1 MNKIRYLIGA
11 LALAVLGAGPALA
24 ATEATSSAFT
34 LYTISGTSRSL
45 TSPVA
50 SGAVKPVTY
59 KAGDKV
65 TVTNPRTAAVTYIA
79 GSASAGASSAGS
91 VSWTPDA
98 GVGGSWTL
106 KRTPSS
112 GSAETATFTVATP
125 AGTTTDPIG
134 VYSTSDLDSQKAD
147 GKYYKF
153 LASSGSL
160 VAPAGWTLYY
170 NSSSNL
176 YWLYQW
182 PAVGTGSYTAAS
194 PKVINAASAL
204 TTAGYY
210 TLYGDYKV
218 SAPSGYSSYSVGSG
232 KITSISTATNGST
245 LYRKGSS
252 EDYWLYLW
260 PTTGSGT
267 AASPYIINSQSSLTS
282 NGSYYAFYGD
292 SLASVPS
299 GYTKANSSGTA
310 VTSVVAPAGW
320 TLYRNSASTIFYL
333 YQWRAAGYGSKTIS
347 SPLVVDNSTIS
358 SVAEDGLYYT
368 PYGGTTAE
376 IFGDTVSG
384 YTTVYSMGSGS
395 ITSITVPSGY
405 KSYVAGDGIFWLN
418 EAAHTSGGS
427 ATSIVNNGTE
437 ATASGFHLH
446 TATVTDGATTRT
458 LSSVSELYPLTYQA
472 NTPINVTAPVN
483 STLMAAQSSAGVY
496 NWTPDSLGTWT
507 LSHVIDGTTYN
518 ATFKLGAEAAS
529 SGYYLITWKQDSST
543 VIDAT
548 YVASGAT
555 PTHADPEREADDTN
569 VYAFNGWT
577 PTVVAA
583 TADASYTAQWTTTP
597 VVAKVGSAR
606 YTSFAAAF
614 SAAGT
619 TGSNTIVMRKN
630 DTTATTL
637 TVGQIL
643 KVDNTAATY
652 SGTVS
657 ASGTNVKI
665 VTSTSGNVTT
675 YTCKYDLS
683 KATIAVSGT
692 YTYTGSAITPTYTVT
707 LNGTTL
713 TKNTH
718 FTETLS
724 NNTAAGSSATITIT
738 GKSGTNYDG
747 TASKTF
753 TIGTA
758 SLTDVSCAQSGS
770 LTYTGSAQPPTLNK
784 AATAKGGQT
793 VTWKFCSTQNGTYST
808 SVPTYTTSGTLWYQV
823 SAPNHATSSGSCAIT
838 VGNATIG
845 GTLAQSNTLTY
856 NGSAQQPTVSG
867 LTSAGSQ
874 AITIMYGTASGTYNL
889 SAIPTRKDA
898 GSATYFYQ
906 ATAANHT
913 AKTGTVT
920 VGVGQR
926 TATLSWSN
934 TSLTYTGSA
943 QQPTCSVSNLC
954 SGDICTVTVS
964 GEQTNAG
971 TGYTAT
977 ATALSNSNYALPSDK
992 TTTFAIGKAGLT
1004 VTAKAK
1010 SIVYGAAPANDGV
1023 TYSGFVGSDSAA
1035 SLGGTL
1041 AYDYSYSQYGDI
1053 GSYTITPKGLT
1064 SSNYAITFAAGT
1076 LTVTAKPVTLTWS
1089 NTSLTYSGSSQKPT
1103 AAIPSGTLV
1112 NNDAVTVSVAGEK
1125 KDAGSNY
1132 TATATLSGAKAGN
1145 YSLSNATQAFSI
1157 GKAGLT
1163 VTADNKSVTYGDAAP
1178 AYTVTYSGWKTG
1190 DSASVLTAAATAT
1203 SAYTATTKPG
1213 SYDITASGAE
1223 AANYTF
1229 SYVKGTLTVGKA
1241 PLTATGSSHTVK
1253 YGAAAPAYSVSY
1265 TGWRNGDGVGKLSA
1279 APTATSTYTTTSP
1292 VGEYAVTVSGGASDW
1307 YDISYVS
1314 GKVTVEKAD
1323 AAANVVANSGLIYS
1337 GEAQALVT
1345 ASGVTGGTISYSVD
1359 SGAYGASATGVLPK
1373 SYTVAWKVTGDSN
1386 HADKTGSVSVSIS
1399 GSVPG
1404 ARDIKLNDGVT
1415 VAIPAGVTVT
1425 VDTDKT
1431 AVVPAGKTVTV
1442 AVVSSGVRVEVTGA
1456 AAVYAAGGIA
1466 LSGGDAVYLYSNQ
1479 NDIDSISRLT
1489 VPAINGSKLKI
1500 KAVE

>member
-65 TVTNPRTAAVTYIA
+65 TVTNPRTGAVTYIA

-106 KRTPSS
+106 TRTPSS
-112 GSAETATFTVATP
+112 GSAETATFTVSTP

-134 VYSTSDLDSQKAD
+134 VYSTSDLANVKAD

-160 VAPAGWTLYY
+160 AAPDGWTLYY

-182 PAVGTGSYTAAS
+182 P
-194 PKVINAASAL
+194 
-204 TTAGYY
+204 
-210 TLYGDYKV
+210 
-218 SAPSGYSSYSVGSG
+218 
-232 KITSISTATNGST
+232 
-245 LYRKGSS
+245 
-252 EDYWLYLW
+252 
-260 PTTGSGT
+260 TTGSG
-267 AASPYIINSQSSLTS
+267 
-282 NGSYYAFYGD
+282 
-292 SLASVPS
+292 
-299 GYTKANSSGTA
+299 
-310 VTSVVAPAGW
+310 AG
-320 TLYRNSASTIFYL
+320 
-333 YQWRAAGYGSKTIS
+333 TIS
-347 SPLVVDNSTIS
+347 SPKVVNSTS
-358 SVAEDGLYYT
+358 NLASAASDGLYYT
-368 PYGGTTAE
+368 IYGQESVRAYA
-376 IFGDTVSG
+376 TVPSNYG
-384 YTTVYSMGSGS
+384 VYSIGSGNVS
-395 ITSITVPSGY
+395 SSAVGIPSGY

-418 EAAHTSGGS
+418 TSAHTTGGS
-427 ATSIVNNGTE
+427 ATSFSGNGTAE

-472 NTPINVTAPVN
+472 NTPIKVTTPV
-483 STLMAAQSSAGVY
+483 SGTLMAAQSSAGVY

-555 PTHADPEREADDTN
+555 PTHADPEREADDTY

-724 NNTAAGSSATITIT
+724 NNTAAGSSATITVT

-758 SLTDVSCAQSGS
+758 SLTGVSCEQSGS

-845 GTLAQSNTLTY
+845 GTLSQSNTLTY

-889 SAIPTRKDA
+889 TAIPTRKDA
-898 GSATYFYQ
+898 GSTMYYYQ

-943 QQPTCSVSNLC
+943 QKPTCSVSNLC
-954 SGDICTVTVS
+954 SGDSCTVTVS

-977 ATALSNSNYALPSDK
+977 ATALSNTNYALPSAK
-992 TTTFAIGKAGLT
+992 TTTFSIGKAGLT

-1023 TYSGFVGSDSAA
+1023 TYTGFVGSDSAS

-1041 AYDYSYSQYGDI
+1041 AYDYSYSQYGNI

-1076 LTVTAKPVTLTWS
+1076 LTVTAKPVALTWS

-1103 AAIPSGTLV
+1103 AAIPSGALV

-1163 VTADNKSVTYGDAAP
+1163 VTAENKSVTYGDAAP

-1213 SYDITASGAE
+1213 SYDITASGAA

-1359 SGAYGASATGVLPK
+1359 SGAYGASATGVLPQ

-1386 HADKTGSVSVSIS
+1386 HADKTGSVTVSIS

-1404 ARDIKLNDGVT
+1404 ERYIKLNDGVT
-1415 VAIPAGVTVT
+1415 VTIPAGVTVT
-1425 VDTDKT
+1425 VDTDRT

-1442 AVVSSGVRVEVTGA
+1442 AVVSSGVRVEVTGQ
-1456 AAVYAAGGIA
+1456 AAVYAAGGIV